1 MTFRDEYLERL
12 LPWSDVQYCMPRM
25 HDTAASYP
33 GVAILELGVRSGFS
47 TSAFLA
53 AAEQA
58 QGHLWSID
66 VNDPEVPAHWLESP
80 LWTFIKGDDVQ
91 VPFVAPG
98 IDVLFIDTIHTYSHT
113 LAELHRFV
121 PMVKPG
127 GTVLLHDTVYSM
139 QGEEGYPVA
148 RALDTFCTETGR
160 KWVEHGGGEFG
171 FGEIPQ
177 PNG

>member
-1 MTFRDEYLERL
+1 
-12 LPWSDVQYCMPRM
+12 
-25 HDTAASYP
+25 
-33 GVAILELGVRSGFS
+33 
-47 TSAFLA
+47 
-53 AAEQA
+53 
-58 QGHLWSID
+58 
-66 VNDPEVPAHWLESP
+66 
-80 LWTFIKGDDVQ
+80 
-91 VPFVAPG
+91 
-98 IDVLFIDTIHTYSHT
+98 
-113 LAELHRFV
+113 
-121 PMVKPG
+121 MVKPG